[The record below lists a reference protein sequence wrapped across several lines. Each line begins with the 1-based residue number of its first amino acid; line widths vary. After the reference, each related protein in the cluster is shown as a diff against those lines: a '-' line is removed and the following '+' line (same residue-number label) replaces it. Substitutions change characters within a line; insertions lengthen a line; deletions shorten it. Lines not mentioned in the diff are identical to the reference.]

1 MNRRNL
7 IIMVVTCSI
16 LPFIMAGVCD
26 PRLGVVTCPQAKTYS
41 DEFLTAA
48 GNELDRIAPQAP
60 HIVTMMNDYDVT
72 LSAIRYCIAQAKK
85 AKKK

>member
-1 MNRRNL
+1 MKTRNW
-7 IIMVVTCSI
+7 ITIAGTCAV

-26 PRLGVVTCPQAKTYS
+26 PRLGVVTCPQAKNYS
-41 DEFLTAA
+41 DEFLAAA
-48 GNELDRIAPQAP
+48 GNELEKVAPQAP

-72 LSAIRYCIAQAKK
+72 LSAIRYCIKQARA